1 MDCTI
6 CVYMGCFM
14 VETIINESKLIEE
27 KLIVIRRE
35 LHKFPEIG
43 GSLPQYPCNSLPK
56 IEDDFG
62 EYCKSFQSTV

>member
-35 LHKFPEIG
+35 LHKFLEIG
-43 GSLPQYPCNSLPK
+43 GSLPNTRAIVC
-56 IEDDFG
+56 
-62 EYCKSFQSTV
+62 QS

>member
-43 GSLPQYPCNSLPK
+43 GSLPNTRAIVC
-56 IEDDFG
+56 
-62 EYCKSFQSTV
+62 QS